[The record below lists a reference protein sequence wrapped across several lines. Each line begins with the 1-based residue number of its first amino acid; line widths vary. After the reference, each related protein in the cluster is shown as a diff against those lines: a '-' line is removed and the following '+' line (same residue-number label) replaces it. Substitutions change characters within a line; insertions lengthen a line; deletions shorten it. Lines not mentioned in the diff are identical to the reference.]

1 MPISLKIHKKKRTK
15 SPLELRIVGSM
26 KKKDK
31 DEVVEKLKSGK
42 IDFIIGTHALLSDN
56 VVFKNL
62 GLVVT
67 DEQHRFGVEQRAKL
81 VAKGEIGVH
90 TLVMTAT
97 PIPRTLALTVY
108 GDLDISKMEGLP
120 PGRKPIKTLLYSE
133 QQREAVYKGIRHQ
146 AELGHQ
152 VYVVCPL
159 VEDSE
164 EVVARSVEQVYLE
177 MKETV
182 LKGISTALIHGK
194 MKSLEKDAIM
204 TDFANGKISVL
215 FSTTVIEVGVNVPNA
230 TLMVVENAERF
241 GLSQLHQL
249 RGRVGRGQWKS
260 TCILCTDNTSPLT
273 TSRLEVMTSTTDGFE
288 IAQRDLDLRGAGDF
302 YGTRQHGFGPSYV
315 NDMIGNPAIL
325 ERATAAAESVLSGG
339 LTPELKLAVDNLFD
353 RIETAS

>member
-1 MPISLKIHKKKRTK
+1 
-15 SPLELRIVGSM
+15 
-26 KKKDK
+26 
-31 DEVVEKLKSGK
+31 
-42 IDFIIGTHALLSDN
+42 
-56 VVFKNL
+56 
-62 GLVVT
+62 
-67 DEQHRFGVEQRAKL
+67 
-81 VAKGEIGVH
+81 
-90 TLVMTAT
+90 
-97 PIPRTLALTVY
+97 ALTVY

-241 GLSQLHQL
+241 GLAQLHQL
-249 RGRVGRGQWKS
+249 RGRVGRGTEQS
-260 TCILCTDNTSPLT
+260 FCALMVGTEDSEAIERLQILAS
-273 TSRLEVMTSTTDGFE
+273 SEDGFYLAE
-288 IAQRDLDLRGAGDF
+288 QDLRLRGAGQLF
-302 YGTRQHGFGPSYV
+302 GLRQHGLPDLHIADILRDTDIIVEARKMAKECVS
-315 NDMIGNPAIL
+315 NDTEREEIKQLVQMQLDERFQMIFN
-325 ERATAAAESVLSGG
+325 S
-339 LTPELKLAVDNLFD
+339 
-353 RIETAS
+353 